1 MTTRLLSLPSDE
13 ASDVEESCWIWGGTL
28 GRRGGGGRKASLL
41 LAVSLTPSACR
52 MAAHLFCT
60 VIKLMLPRLLVFLT
74 QVSLCVGLKAESE
87 VDEPG
92 VATSPSSISVSAVR
106 DGPAGEGAAPGVALP
121 PVLEARAPR
130 RSSPYELPPR
140 PRPRPLPRAV

>member
-28 GRRGGGGRKASLL
+28 GRRRGGGRKASLL
-41 LAVSLTPSACR
+41 LAVSLTASAL
-52 MAAHLFCT
+52 AAHLFCT
-60 VIKLMLPRLLVFLT
+60 FIKLMLPRLLVFLT
-74 QVSLCVGLKAESE
+74 QVSLWVGLEAESE